1 VKRRTNVTTTTKIG
15 AAGGTALVIASWVAF
30 RLYVRQSL
38 LAELEKEGLSQQF
51 GFAQQSSGLIG
62 LDLNLPTP
70 LELAKSMV
78 PIWSTVMP
86 KEALYDVS
94 QRGRSSKYWPDTHR
108 TPSPLA
114 RFGLEQAAFATL
126 R

>member
-1 VKRRTNVTTTTKIG
+1 VKRRTNVTTTTKIT

-38 LAELEKEGLSQQF
+38 LAGLEEEGLSHQF
-51 GFAQQSSGLIG
+51 SLAQQSSGLVG

-70 LELAKSMV
+70 LELATAMV

-86 KEALYDVS
+86 EEALYDVAR
-94 QRGRSSKYWPDTHR
+94 RGRESAYWPDTHR
-108 TPSPLA
+108 QPSPLA

-126 R
+126 T